1 MRGLFYYRT
10 HRDDIANQGVVQKCE
25 AYTQAF
31 RAHGVETDV
40 VWYSDKGLIFNDI
53 SIFQSLL
60 CNRKKSAGH
69 FLLFY
74 ALGDRFLRRSVDFSR
89 YDFFLIRHMPTHP
102 AFLSLLKKAKKA
114 NPNLR
119 IIIELPTWPYDAE
132 MKNWAARAMLRVDRL
147 CRSQLKGVTDRFLHY
162 GTEREIWGVP
172 TIFVQNGIDMS
183 RIPKHVHHEQPKDL
197 IRMIFIGSMGYWHGL
212 DRLLQGM
219 RDFLDRHAGTNLQL
233 KVLGI
238 GAESEEIRALV
249 NRFHLGDAVQL
260 IPPCSGEEFDAQMA
274 QADLG
279 IGTLGIH
286 RIGIPLNSALKHRT
300 YCAYG
305 LPFIFAGEDAD
316 FPPEYPFCLRFP
328 PDETPVSVGM
338 LLDFLAQ
345 LREGYPDAALRIRDY
360 ADVYLDWSRKVQPVL
375 DYLLVD
381 GTRI

>member
-31 RAHGVETDV
+31 RAHGIETDV
-40 VWYSDKGLIFNDI
+40 VWYGDNGLVFNDVDV
-53 SIFQSLL
+53 FKPPLG
-60 CNRKKSAGH
+60 NRKKSAGH
-69 FLLFY
+69 ALLFY
-74 ALGDRFLRRSVDFSR
+74 VLGDYFLARSADFSR

-114 NPNLR
+114 NPGLQ

-132 MKNWAARAMLRVDRL
+132 MKHWIARIMLLVDRL
-147 CRSQLKGVTDRFLHY
+147 CRPQLKGVTDRFLHY
-162 GTEREIWGVP
+162 GVEQEIWGVP

-183 RIPKHVHHEQPKDL
+183 RIPKPGYHKPQTDL
-197 IRMIFIGSMGYWHGL
+197 LRMIFIGSMGYWHGL
-212 DRLLQGM
+212 DRLLHGM
-219 RDFLDRHAGTNLQL
+219 RDVLDRHAEIKLQL
-233 KVLGI
+233 KVLGM
-238 GAESEEIRALV
+238 GAASEEIRALV
-249 NRFHLGDAVQL
+249 DRFHLGDAVLL
-260 IPPCSGEEFDAQMA
+260 IPPCSGAEFDAHMA
-274 QADLG
+274 QADVG

-328 PDETPVSVGM
+328 ADETPVAIGM
-338 LLDFLAQ
+338 ILDFLAGI
-345 LREGYPDAALRIRDY
+345 REEFPDAALRIRDY
-360 ADVYLDWSRKVQPVL
+360 ADVYLDWRRKVEPVL
-375 DYLLVD
+375 EYLD
-381 GTRI
+381 STRI